1 MNNYVY
7 VQGRYYYYDN
17 ASSQGVDWTEDNT
30 RSSWPHVGWVA
41 VCDTSGANCSGS
53 SAPVDTAPACLLPP
67 VPMRATF
74 AWSLHASRRHREML
88 KPGDKVYIDGTNE
101 EGTVKDV
108 HPHEILVRVKVSG
121 GHEDRKYAH
130 EDLRL
135 DPTMKEA
142 SDFYDH

>member
-1 MNNYVY
+1 
-7 VQGRYYYYDN
+7 
-17 ASSQGVDWTEDNT
+17 
-30 RSSWPHVGWVA
+30 
-41 VCDTSGANCSGS
+41 
-53 SAPVDTAPACLLPP
+53 
-67 VPMRATF
+67 MRVTF
-74 AWSLHASRRHREML
+74 AKSLHANQRHPEML
-88 KPGDKVYIDGTNE
+88 KPGDRVYIDRTSE

-108 HPHEILVRVKVSG
+108 RPHEILVRVKVAG